1 MGDDLPGEYDRY
13 LTRFDDNAGDTAVDV
28 GEFAKYRGRLIR
40 KLTFDEF
47 TARWGQ
53 YHELASHYFECF
65 DRGDTINDVVV
76 RALRDHAAELVLASP
91 V

>member
-1 MGDDLPGEYDRY
+1 MSGDAAAEYDSY
-13 LTRFDDNAGDTAVDV
+13 LARFDAELGETEL
-28 GEFAKYRGRLIR
+28 GEFAKYRGRLVK

-47 TARWGQ
+47 EPVHRE
-53 YHELASHYFECF
+53 YHQLAMAYLESV

-76 RALRDHAAELVLASP
+76 RMIREHAARLIITPP